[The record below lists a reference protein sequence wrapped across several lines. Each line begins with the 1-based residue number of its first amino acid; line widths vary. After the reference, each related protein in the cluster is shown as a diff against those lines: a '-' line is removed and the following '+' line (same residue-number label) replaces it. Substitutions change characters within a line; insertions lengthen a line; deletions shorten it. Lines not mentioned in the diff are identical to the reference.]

1 VTASGPLATLLLAA
15 EEPSKAPFYIAGGL
29 LAAWAVIASAI
40 GVARRSAMSRPLG
53 TVMML
58 VTVVLV
64 VGAVG
69 TAVGTSGEGET
80 EGQQK
85 GSPEEAGASE
95 PTGGSEATGGAPPPG
110 ALKLA
115 ADPGGDLRFDKKAL
129 SAKAGRVAIAFTND
143 AQVPH
148 NVAIESSGREVGKSR
163 TVTGG
168 SANLIAELKRGRYTF
183 YCDVTGHRE
192 GGMEGTLTVK

>member
-1 VTASGPLATLLLAA
+1 VTASGPLATLVLAA
-15 EEPSKAPFYIAGGL
+15 EEPSKVPFYVAGGV
-29 LAAWAVIASAI
+29 LAVWAVVASAI
-40 GVARRSAMSRPLG
+40 GIAWRSATSRPVSL
-53 TVMML
+53 VMML
-58 VTVVLV
+58 VSVLLV

-85 GSPEEAGASE
+85 GSPEEAGAAE
-95 PTGGSEATGGAPPPG
+95 PTGGAEAAGGPPPPG

-115 ADPGGDLRFDKKAL
+115 ADPGGQLRFDKRTL
-129 SAKAGRVAIAFTND
+129 SAKAGRVAIAMTND

-148 NVAIESSGREVGKSR
+148 NVAIESRGRVVGKSR

-192 GGMEGTLTVK
+192 GGMEGTLTVR